1 MAQALYTNNAFSTLA
16 SGITDVATT
25 ITVAAADGAL
35 FPSPTGTDYFYATLI
50 DTSNNLEIVK
60 CTTRSTDT
68 LTVVR
73 GAESTVAR
81 AYSSGDR
88 IELRVTAAGLTE
100 NLAAVVAAQT
110 AAEAAQTAAEAAQTA
125 TEAVYDSF
133 DDRYLG
139 SKASAP
145 ALDNDSNAL
154 IDGALYF
161 DTTANDMYV
170 YDLGNTTWVTVSNSA
185 TSVAAAASEAAAAAS
200 ESAAAASAA
209 TASAAASGI
218 FWKAPVA
225 TASTANLTLSGEQTI
240 DGVLTSTSRV
250 LVKNQTAPAENG
262 VYVTAAGAWAR
273 STPLDTWDEHVG
285 AAVIISQGSTQAD
298 TAYLC
303 TVDAG
308 GTLGTTDVTWTLFGS
323 GGLTAGNN
331 LSDVSSAATS
341 FSNIKQAASETATG
355 VVELAT
361 AAEVATGSD
370 TARAVTPA
378 GAAAHY
384 SPITRVTNDDTS
396 TALTA
401 ALTDAGNVVFMN
413 NAAANVFTIPAN
425 ATVAFAV
432 DTQIDIVMEGAGVT
446 TITADT
452 GVTLNG
458 VSAGS
463 GAISAQY
470 SAVTIIKRAT
480 DTWIMFGNHAAVA

>member
-1 MAQALYTNNAFSTLA
+1 MVALFVNNAFSTLA
-16 SGITDVATT
+16 SGIGTGDTSL
-25 ITVAAADGAL
+25 TVDSGDGAL
-35 FPSPTGTDYFYATLI
+35 FPSPTGADYFYATLI
-50 DTSNNLEIVK
+50 DTANNLEIVK
-60 CTTRSTDT
+60 CTARSTDT
-68 LTVVR
+68 LTI
-73 GAESTVAR
+73 AR
-81 AYSSGDR
+81 AQEGTTATAYSSGDR
-88 IELRVTAAGLTE
+88 IELRITAAGLTD
-100 NLAAVVAAQT
+100 VVDQAETAQT

-125 TEAVYDSF
+125 TETAYDNF

-139 SKASAP
+139 AKASAP
-145 ALDNDSNAL
+145 SVDNDGDPL
-154 IDGALYF
+154 VDGALYF

-185 TSVAAAASEAAAAAS
+185 ASAAAAASEAAAAAS
-200 ESAAAASAA
+200 EAAAAISAA

-218 FWKAPVA
+218 FWKAPVVV
-225 TASTANLTLSGEQTI
+225 ASTANLTLSGEQTI
-240 DGVLTSTSRV
+240 DGVLTSASRV

-396 TALTA
+396 TALTG